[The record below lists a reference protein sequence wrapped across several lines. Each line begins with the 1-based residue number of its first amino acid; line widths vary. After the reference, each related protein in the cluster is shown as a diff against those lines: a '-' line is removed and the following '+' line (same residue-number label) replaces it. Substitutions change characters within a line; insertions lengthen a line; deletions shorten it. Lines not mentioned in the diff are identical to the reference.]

1 MATRILK
8 KQFIEYF
15 GEVNEKYSV
24 TKQIHGVY
32 LGRNLLNEELY
43 FLKIE
48 NLSTSYS
55 LNDYPEKISHLHF
68 KRERLK
74 RSRYLFNHQASLN
87 AEASV
92 KLIIEEITILN
103 LEKQMLEDLKDLKNI
118 TPTKNKLLKF

>member
-48 NLSTSYS
+48 NL
-55 LNDYPEKISHLHF
+55 
-68 KRERLK
+68 
-74 RSRYLFNHQASLN
+74 
-87 AEASV
+87 
-92 KLIIEEITILN
+92 
-103 LEKQMLEDLKDLKNI
+103 
-118 TPTKNKLLKF
+118 

>member
-1 MATRILK
+1 M
-8 KQFIEYF
+8 
-15 GEVNEKYSV
+15 
-24 TKQIHGVY
+24 
-32 LGRNLLNEELY
+32 
-43 FLKIE
+43 KIE

-68 KRERLK
+68 KREIK
-74 RSRYLFNHQASLN
+74 RSRYLFNHQAALN
-87 AEASV
+87 AEAAV

>member
-15 GEVNEKYSV
+15 GEVNKYSA

-32 LGRNLLNEELY
+32 LVRNLLNEELY
-43 FLKIE
+43 FLKIDD
-48 NLSTSYS
+48 LSTGYS

-74 RSRYLFNHQASLN
+74 RSRYFFNHQAALN
-87 AEASV
+87 AEAAV